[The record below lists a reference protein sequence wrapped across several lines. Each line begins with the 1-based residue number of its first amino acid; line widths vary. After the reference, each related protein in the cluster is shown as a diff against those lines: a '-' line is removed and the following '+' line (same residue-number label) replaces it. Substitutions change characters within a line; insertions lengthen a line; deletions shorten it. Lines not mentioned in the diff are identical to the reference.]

1 MTNFN
6 IMQIMWFSSGG
17 TKSVVH
23 TDSVDNVNCLYRGEK
38 QFVMVDPDKYRDKV
52 GKKKNHICT
61 NGRRGVCKLV
71 TEVPYQSFFLY
82 NCF

>member
-1 MTNFN
+1 MSYFN

-38 QFVMVDPDKYRDKV
+38 QFVMVDPDKYGDKV
-52 GKKKNHICT
+52 GIKIKSYMHKRKE
-61 NGRRGVCKLV
+61 GRV
-71 TEVPYQSFFLY
+71 
-82 NCF
+82 

>member
-1 MTNFN
+1 MTYFN

-38 QFVMVDPDKYRDKV
+38 QFVMVDPDKYGDKV
-52 GKKKNHICT
+52 GIKKNHICT
-61 NGRRGVCKLV
+61 NGRRGVCK
-71 TEVPYQSFFLY
+71 
-82 NCF
+82 

>member
-1 MTNFN
+1 MTYFN

-52 GKKKNHICT
+52 GIKIKSYMHKRKE
-61 NGRRGVCKLV
+61 GRV
-71 TEVPYQSFFLY
+71 
-82 NCF
+82 

>member
-38 QFVMVDPDKYRDKV
+38 QFVMVDPDKYGDKV
-52 GKKKNHICT
+52 GIKINHICT
-61 NGRRGVCKLV
+61 NRRRGVCK
-71 TEVPYQSFFLY
+71 
-82 NCF
+82 